1 MTEKSEADSSSI
13 ISIKMDDDR
22 SINKNQEADGR
33 KSSLINIRSNTVQ
46 MSKQEGPF
54 LKFCKSCKFVCWDQ
68 LSNSHK
74 VMGVLSFIFITL
86 LIGYLFYSL
95 FIHR

>member
-1 MTEKSEADSSSI
+1 MTEKSEADSSSR

-22 SINKNQEADGR
+22 SINKNQEATDR
-33 KSSLINIRSNTVQ
+33 KSSLISVHTFQ
-46 MSKQEGPF
+46 MNKQEGPF

-74 VMGVLSFIFITL
+74 AMGVLSFIFITL
-86 LIGYLFYSL
+86 LIGYLIYSL